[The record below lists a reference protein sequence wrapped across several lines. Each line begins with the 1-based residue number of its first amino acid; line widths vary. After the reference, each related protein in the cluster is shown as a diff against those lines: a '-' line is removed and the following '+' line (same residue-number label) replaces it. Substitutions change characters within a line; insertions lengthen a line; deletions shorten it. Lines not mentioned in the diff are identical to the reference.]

1 MAQILIRNV
10 PDHVIA
16 YHRAQS
22 ASAGLSLEAYM
33 RRILEAQVGANTRR
47 FLEEVDSIT
56 SSIDASKL
64 LTLDQLRELDAQQR
78 DENPYLSPTSG
89 SSAA

>member
-1 MAQILIRNV
+1 MAQILVRNV

-16 YHRAQS
+16 YHKAQS

-33 RRILEAQVGANTRR
+33 RHILEAQVGANTRR

-56 SSIDASKL
+56 SGIDASKL
-64 LTLDQLRELDAQQR
+64 LTLDQLRELDARQR
-78 DENPYLSPTSG
+78 DENPYLSPTSD